1 MVANNT
7 YFILMS
13 LLFLEISASWDVYGR
28 GDVASLAAACIALN
42 IFNVY
47 VVSANNASS
56 RTRKKW
62 ERAHSELGTEITE
75 TFFVDF

>member
-7 YFILMS
+7 YFILTA

-28 GDVASLAAACIALN
+28 GDVAALAAACIAVN

-47 VVSANNASS
+47 IVSSNNASS

-62 ERAHSELGTEITE
+62 DRVHSEIIVQYLNVCEKN
-75 TFFVDF
+75 